1 MESNKKSMWV
11 GTAGRRMIVLVSLI
25 AVLVPFWLYL
35 AFYTN
40 LPAIALC
47 GVALLILLC
56 LSVATAWA
64 ATAIPR
70 RDASVGE
77 ADRTGA

>member
-40 LPAIALC
+40 LPAIALG

-70 RDASVGE
+70 RDASAGE